1 MNRIALLALMAST
14 FLISPVVHADDV
26 ATLKKEIELLK
37 KEIVLQTKEIELLRQ
52 QIGADIKGI
61 VLRMRSENDNLD
73 RGTRVYATV
82 KVDGN
87 VVAKDVQVAA
97 GEFPESTDMADV
109 AIPFDKAVPEG
120 SKFTIELN
128 HPGINGNSDPHWR
141 MTCSVIAQ
149 QSNGKKRATSFRMN
163 SSKLYETKGVTAH
176 LNFVGGNRSSGE
188 MTFTVE

>member
-1 MNRIALLALMAST
+1 MNRVVIVALLAST
-14 FLISPVVHADDV
+14 FFLTQSARADDV
-26 ATLKKEIELLK
+26 TILKKEIELLK
-37 KEIVLQTKEIELLRQ
+37 KEIELQSKEIELLRQ
-52 QIGADIKGI
+52 QIGSDIKGI
-61 VLRMRSENDNLD
+61 VLRMRSENENLD
-73 RGTRVYATV
+73 RGTRVFATV

-87 VVAKDVQVAA
+87 VVAKEVQVAA

-141 MTCSVIAQ
+141 MTCSVIATQ
-149 QSNGKKRATSFRMN
+149 TNGKKRATSFRMN

-176 LNFVGGNRSSGE
+176 LNFEGGNRSSGE